1 MDISQRSFRWRETAF
16 LGLVVTL
23 FVAAPGA
30 SAQEARTESIADTAT
45 ISAID
50 PEARELTVGSGADE
64 RRFRVDENT
73 KVEDGG
79 ERVPLSSLEV
89 GDRIAVSGSHEGP
102 DTEGLVTARDIVVV
116 RDEKPAVS
124 AGAEASAT
132 SATGQTHAAA
142 MATDPASPN
151 EKAADASG
159 PAERTVSLHDP
170 EGKGVGDARFVDSP
184 NGLLIHVSFFNLPP
198 GELGFHV
205 HEKGLCEP
213 DFDAAGAHLEGGNR
227 RHGLMREDGPH
238 AGDLV
243 NLHVGSD
250 GRVQAVVR
258 APALRLAEIEDRD
271 GAALVI
277 HANPDDYES
286 QPTGNAG
293 DRIAC
298 GVIAAAER
306 ATPSPTP

>member
-1 MDISQRSFRWRETAF
+1 MDIGQRSFGRSLETAF
-16 LGLVVTL
+16 LGLVFAL
-23 FVAAPGA
+23 FVAAPVA
-30 SAQEARTESIADTAT
+30 SAQDGRNESVADTAT
-45 ISAID
+45 VTAID
-50 PEARELTVGSGADE
+50 AEARELTVDSGTDE

-73 KVEDGG
+73 NVESGG
-79 ERVPLSSLEV
+79 ERVPLSSLKV
-89 GDRIAVSGSHEGP
+89 GDRVVVSGSHEGP

-116 RDEKPAVS
+116 RDEKPVVS
-124 AGAEASAT
+124 AGSET
-132 SATGQTHAAA
+132 GATGSGNAAA
-142 MATDPASPN
+142 MATDPESPKV
-151 EKAADASG
+151 KAADASG

-170 EGKGVGDARFVDSP
+170 EGKGVGNARIVDSP
-184 NGLLIHVSFFNLPP
+184 NGLLIHVSFYNLPP

-205 HEKGLCEP
+205 HEKGVCEP
-213 DFDAAGAHLEGGNR
+213 DFEAAGGHLAGANQQ
-227 RHGLMREDGPH
+227 HGLLREDGPH

-243 NLHVGSD
+243 NLHVAND

-258 APALRLAEIEDRD
+258 APALRLSEIEDRD

-298 GVIAAAER
+298 GVIAAGETAMPSSS
-306 ATPSPTP
+306 TP